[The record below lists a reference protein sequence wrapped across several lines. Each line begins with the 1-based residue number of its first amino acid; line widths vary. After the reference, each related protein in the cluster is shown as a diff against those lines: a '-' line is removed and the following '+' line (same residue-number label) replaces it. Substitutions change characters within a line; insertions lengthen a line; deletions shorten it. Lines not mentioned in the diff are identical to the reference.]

1 MRLDFTKI
9 KFKLRLD
16 YVKVEFYAV
25 ELEFLA
31 GKHGCSARGAT
42 PAFDVWG
49 TLLLTC
55 RVASCHMVF
64 FYFYLTCAY
73 AAQTRA
79 DLGKTGEMADLGRNS
94 KKKRTKVQNALFEL
108 NTQTLL

>member
-31 GKHGCSARGAT
+31 GKHGCSAGGAT
-42 PAFDVWG
+42 PAFDV
-49 TLLLTC
+49 
-55 RVASCHMVF
+55 
-64 FYFYLTCAY
+64 
-73 AAQTRA
+73 
-79 DLGKTGEMADLGRNS
+79 
-94 KKKRTKVQNALFEL
+94 
-108 NTQTLL
+108 